1 MYKIKQNSFY
11 ERDTKFVVQLLIKSR
26 VANIKSTGSCATK
39 VSKVYATEPSSD
51 TARTEPDRRKIRRAN
66 YAKSISAKSGHLI
79 TQLPAG
85 KGHST
90 ERN

>member
-1 MYKIKQNSFY
+1 MLW
-11 ERDTKFVVQLLIKSR
+11 E
-26 VANIKSTGSCATK
+26 
-39 VSKVYATEPSSD
+39 EPEISQ
-51 TARTEPDRRKIRRAN
+51 EN

-85 KGHST
+85 KGNTT